1 MYFAGSVARTSFATS
16 IGLEVVL
23 DILISFINPPAT
35 ISVAGGLSYTKKVV
49 GDVTDITLP
58 HGIYKIHSEI
68 SNLIGLPPGVS
79 YGALIRIVVD
89 KFYFN
94 IAIDIYQNKI
104 YLSCYTKDNWNPWRE
119 L

>member
-1 MYFAGSVARTSFATS
+1 MTSSVNGACP
-16 IGLEVVL
+16 LNL
-23 DILISFINPPAT
+23 NPPAT
-35 ISVAGGLSYTKKVV
+35 EIVAGGLSYTKKIV